1 MMGRDQLKFHKN
13 ELGLIIK
20 FLMIIVKGVWSR
32 KNDVEFLFFFFFF
45 LYSILLITIINWE
58 ITQDQTKGEFLKVKG
73 EF

>member
-1 MMGRDQLKFHKN
+1 MGRDQLKFHKN

-45 LYSILLITIINWE
+45 PLLYPANHNYKLGNYTRSNQGRIL
-58 ITQDQTKGEFLKVKG
+58 KG
-73 EF
+73 